1 MSTLFLTGGLGIWLP
16 EPAPGPIIPR
26 PDSLPSS
33 SSLGPT
39 GGVDFGTD
47 VSTFPVPDTSFAT
60 ITGFRVLAE
69 ALARRLLTPRGFL
82 SFHTDY
88 GTDTRLYVN
97 EAIDD
102 STLARIK
109 AEVAAELR
117 QDERV
122 HDADATVAFT
132 PATETLTITCQVV
145 TAAGPF
151 SFVLALS
158 KLKVELYLGT
168 S

>member
-1 MSTLFLTGGLGIWLP
+1 MSTLFLTDGMGIWLP
-16 EPAPGPIIPR
+16 EPSASVAPV
-26 PDSLPSS
+26 SS
-33 SSLGPT
+33 SAPALANLGPT
-39 GGVDFGTD
+39 NGVDFGQD

-69 ALARRLLTPRGFL
+69 ALARRLITPRGFL

-102 STLARIK
+102 AALSRIK

-122 HDADATVAFT
+122 HDADATVAFDE
-132 PATETLTITCQVV
+132 AAQKLSITCQVL

-158 KLKVELYLGT
+158 KLSVELYLGT